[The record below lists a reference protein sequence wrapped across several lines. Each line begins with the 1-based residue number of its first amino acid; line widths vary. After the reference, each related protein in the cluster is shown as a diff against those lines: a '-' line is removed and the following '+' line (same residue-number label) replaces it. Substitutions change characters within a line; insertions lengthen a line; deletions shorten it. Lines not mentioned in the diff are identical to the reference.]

1 VVSKDDVIAGR
12 TQFRIAIGAHV
23 IQASMT
29 KHRWGTA
36 FVLLVAAFAAEAN
49 HFKPASCTAP
59 VRYRGEPL
67 YRERIELPAPNF
79 ALGKSFDPKTRQR
92 LDQGLLDAMKQ
103 SKVHAM
109 TAALATSKGLWHTT
123 RTVDRSAPPQR
134 FYWASVGKAFTAT
147 VIMQLAQEGKLSLN
161 DKLSR
166 WLPQFP
172 NASVI
177 TVDHLLHHTAGVA
190 NANEDPSARDP
201 DRETLDEVIA
211 ISARHGTMFCPGER
225 LRYSNTGFD
234 VLGKIIE
241 RVDKRPYHEAVNAR
255 IGRRLNLASLR
266 ALAPNERS
274 PGLAPLAMKDG
285 TKLPIEPGWGFAAA
299 GVVGSADDMLR
310 FWHALLTGRLL
321 NAKNTARLFEQLYP
335 MADEGLYYGRGVQ
348 VYVLTNG
355 RNGNGTWL
363 GHSGGTTGAK
373 AMVAYV
379 PAQRAFIAV
388 ALSGEGSATASARVL
403 LKQLGANP

>member
-1 VVSKDDVIAGR
+1 
-12 TQFRIAIGAHV
+12 
-23 IQASMT
+23 MT
-29 KHRWGTA
+29 THRLSTMFA
-36 FVLLVAAFAAEAN
+36 LLAAALAAEAN
-49 HFKPASCTAP
+49 HFKPANCTAP
-59 VRYRGEPL
+59 VRYQGEPL
-67 YRERIELPAPNF
+67 YRERVELPPRNF
-79 ALGKSFDPKTRQR
+79 SFGKSLDPKTRQR
-92 LDQGLLDAMKQ
+92 LDQALREAITQ

-109 TAALATSKGLWHTT
+109 TAAVGTSAGLWHMT

-147 VIMQLAQEGKLSLN
+147 VIMQMAQEGKLSLN

-172 NASVI
+172 NASAI
-177 TVDHLLHHTAGVA
+177 TIDHLLHHTAGVA

-211 ISARHGTMFCPGER
+211 ISAKHGTRFCPGER

-241 RVDKRPYHEAVNAR
+241 RIDKRPYHEAVNAR
-255 IGRRLNLASLR
+255 IGQRLKLASLR

-299 GVVGSADDMLR
+299 SVVGSAEDMLR

-335 MADEGLYYGRGVQ
+335 MADEGMYYGRGVQ

-355 RNGNGTWL
+355 QNGNGTWL

-373 AMVAYV
+373 AMVAYA
-379 PAQRAFIAV
+379 PAQKAFIAV
-388 ALSGEGSATASARVL
+388 ALSGEGSATSSARVL
-403 LKQLGANP
+403 LKQLGTKP